1 MFDPE
6 AHEWVVA
13 DEEGRQLSR
22 QPATWISREAIMGL
36 TMSLRDNP
44 K

>member
-6 AHEWVVA
+6 AYEWVVA

-22 QPATWISREAIMGL
+22 QPATEISRERSWG
-36 TMSLRDNP
+36 
-44 K
+44 